1 METVK
6 RGYEPENAIT
16 NIWFEF
22 TIAHGPIDRYDCNSD
37 VIFELNDGS
46 KWAAT
51 FFTYK
56 NIDTLRKKNQLSGEC
71 LNGTYFCATGMILV
85 SEMSE
90 EVIRAVLQEMLLS
103 GEIEMYCQRL
113 Q

>member
-1 METVK
+1 METIK
-6 RGYEPENAIT
+6 RGCEPENTIT

-22 TIAHGPIDRYDCNSD
+22 TIAHAPIDRNDCNSD
-37 VIFELNDGS
+37 VIFELNGGS
-46 KWAAT
+46 KWEAT

-56 NIDTLRKKNQLSGEC
+56 NIETLRQKNQLSGEC
-71 LNGTYFCATGMILV
+71 LNGTYFCAATMILV

-103 GEIEMYCQRL
+103 GEIEVYCHRL